1 MQGIFRGA
9 GEDWGLV
16 YIWEWGVREREEGVK
31 HPLEILWAPGVMT
44 SPSECEMSDVLS
56 QGTDLRVFFFFFS
69 GGGGVASKFSFVNW
83 LKSSQPSI
91 SHCIWG
97 SFK

>member
-56 QGTDLRVFFFFFS
+56 QGTDLRGFFFFFFQWR
-69 GGGGVASKFSFVNW
+69 GGGLKILICKLVKVIPALHFPLHLGKF
-83 LKSSQPSI
+83 
-91 SHCIWG
+91 
-97 SFK
+97 